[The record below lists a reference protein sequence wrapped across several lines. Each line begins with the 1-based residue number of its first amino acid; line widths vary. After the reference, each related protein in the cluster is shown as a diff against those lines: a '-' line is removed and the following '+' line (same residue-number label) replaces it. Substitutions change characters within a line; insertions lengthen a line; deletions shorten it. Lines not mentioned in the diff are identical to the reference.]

1 MAASISGVVP
11 LSEFLQSTPRLFID
25 VWAMTG
31 QGKSFFPLS
40 WPQPLIILNYE
51 PEGPLASL
59 GTAINLELLDK
70 DDEVF
75 IIEPVQEALS
85 GGYPLIRTVEQDKT
99 IFNWTVDVVRDIADE
114 YQDGGTLVFDT
125 MTTFYEI
132 LNTATMD
139 EIRAK
144 REKQG
149 KEVMGFD
156 WGVRNRAFRG
166 MIEGIRAKTNL
177 NLVTLEHAS
186 EIYNGARPTGRFES
200 GGPKKIEQWVD
211 MTAKLVYDPVSEL
224 VYNDGGNW
232 ILQIGKSRANI
243 GLQGRGLDN
252 PTYERLVDAIDGD
265 VETLEL

>member
-11 LSEFLQSTPRLFID
+11 LSEFLQSPQRLFID
-25 VWAMTG
+25 IWAMTG

-40 WPQPLIILNYE
+40 WPQPIIILNYE
-51 PEGPLASL
+51 PEGPLMSLKNAVGL
-59 GTAINLELLDK
+59 GTLKEDA
-70 DDEVF
+70 EVF
-75 IIEPVQEALS
+75 IIEPVKESLK
-85 GGYPLIRTVEQDKT
+85 GGYPLVRTEEQDEK
-99 IFNWTVDVVRDIADE
+99 IFEWTKDVVREVADE
-114 YQDGGTLVFDT
+114 YEEGTLVFDT
-125 MTTFYEI
+125 MTTFHDI
-132 LNTATMD
+132 LNSATML
-139 EIRAK
+139 EIKNK

-149 KEVMGFD
+149 KEIMGFD

-166 MIEGIRAKTNL
+166 IIEGIRAKTNL

-186 EIYNGARPTGRFES
+186 EVYKGPVRTGRYES
-200 GGPKKIEQWVD
+200 AGPNRLDQWVD

-224 VYNDGGNW
+224 DWDDGGNW

-252 PTYERLVDAIDGD
+252 PTYERLVGAIDGD